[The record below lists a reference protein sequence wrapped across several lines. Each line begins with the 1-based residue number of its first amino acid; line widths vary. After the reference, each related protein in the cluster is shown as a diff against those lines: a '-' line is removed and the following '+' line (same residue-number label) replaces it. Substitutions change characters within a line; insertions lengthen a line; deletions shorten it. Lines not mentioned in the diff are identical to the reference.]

1 MSTKKTFSV
10 NMRMV
15 VKEEGNILSA
25 SAHCHEE
32 DIEDLIK
39 DTFYDIDDAE
49 VYSIAVRELDHD

>member
-15 VKEEGNILSA
+15 VQEEGNILSA
-25 SAHCHEE
+25 SANCHEE